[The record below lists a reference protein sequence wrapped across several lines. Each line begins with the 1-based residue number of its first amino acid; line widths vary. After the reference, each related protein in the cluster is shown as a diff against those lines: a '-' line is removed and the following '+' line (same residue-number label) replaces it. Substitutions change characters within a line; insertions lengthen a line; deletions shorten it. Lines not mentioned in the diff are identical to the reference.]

1 MSGEGWS
8 SCPSLQERS
17 FVSLGPLCEVRCWA
31 YYLAEVLEVVVE
43 VEMVVEV
50 PDR

>member
-8 SCPSLQERS
+8 STPSLQVRS
-17 FVSLGPLCEVRCWA
+17 FVFLGPLCEVRCWA
-31 YYLAEVLEVVVE
+31 YYLAEVLVVVVE
-43 VEMVVEV
+43 VEMAVGV